1 MERIA
6 NEHRAM
12 ISRTTQAKVALERV
26 IDLVAPTYDQ
36 TLSLA
41 IDRLVSLREQAEME
55 HLKLKGYKPSRS

>member
-1 MERIA
+1 MERLV

-36 TLSLA
+36 ALSLA
-41 IDRLVSLREQAEME
+41 IDRLVSLREQAESE
-55 HLKLKGYKPSRS
+55 LQKGMS